1 MKINI
6 RKSINLISLVIVLI
20 ALYFLILKSNLFIF
34 LGYLLFAGILFLPR
48 VIYKNLD
55 FKEKFDTKLL
65 DLIEVIFTFSI
76 ILCVGGYLW
85 LFDKLYDYDAYVH
98 FFTPLLFFI
107 VVSVIIS
114 AVLQHKEI
122 KNTKSDIVLLS
133 LVVVMSLLLLWELFE
148 YLVTVKLNMNM
159 FFTKNQPND
168 TLYDI
173 VVGFLS
179 LPVSSVI
186 VYKYHDIFFKSIRK

>member
-6 RKSINLISLVIVLI
+6 RKSINLISLVIALI
-20 ALYFLILKSNLFIF
+20 ALYFLIIKSNLFIF

-48 VIYKNLD
+48 IIYQNLD
-55 FKEKFDTKLL
+55 FKNKFDTKLL
-65 DLIEVIFTFSI
+65 DLIEVIFTFSM

-114 AVLQHKEI
+114 ALLQYKRI
-122 KNTKSDIVLLS
+122 KSTKSDIVLLS

-148 YLVTVKLNMNM
+148 YLITIKLNMNM
-159 FFTKNQPND
+159 FFSEGQPND

-173 VVGFLS
+173 VIGFLS
-179 LPVSSVI
+179 LPVGSVI
-186 VYKYHDIFFKSIRK
+186 VYKYHDLLFKNI